1 MKKIIL
7 LCISFVLISING
19 FSAIGDSFS
28 IKLHMPEGFYEP
40 NTYYFRILSNS
51 TVGLVEIENRSNLMY
66 DEHFPSSVQYKGRT
80 YRIFEICDSAYFH
93 FGNTGQNDSFVNLT
107 NIPNGV
113 TRIGKFF
120 GINSKRSYYIN
131 TLTLPSSIKEIAD
144 YAFNYNY
151 YKKTEKEDNNKYYNI
166 QHIYVNNPIPIEIS
180 DSTFSY
186 KMYKNT
192 FLHVPKESVAL
203 YKAAKGWKNFRI
215 INDVIASEETNAELI
230 KVSRNMGW
238 ISYNATEMT
247 VSDAEAV
254 RSLGGAFRQ
263 NDKLTSFNEFKYFTG
278 VESIGDESFFE
289 CAGLTSV
296 TIPEGLPSIGER
308 AFSKCSQL
316 VYVNLPRGL
325 KSIDKGAFYECS
337 SLQSV
342 ILPEGLT
349 VIEESTFDKC
359 TGLERVSVGKNIT
372 CIERYAFGWGNKMTS
387 FSISSINPP
396 KIYDSTF
403 SNCKYVKLYVPMGCK
418 ELYEADPYWN
428 RFEEIIE
435 DRSLGKYTEKN
446 VNYVPMSDNTLMVSE
461 TEEPLEVVDIPSSIF
476 IDGQKCTIT
485 KIGENAFEDNTVL
498 KQVSIPETVE
508 SIGDRAFAGCTNLSS
523 IYVYAPKPIHLISG
537 VKARTRA
544 GGSLSVFEG
553 VDTKTCVVY
562 VPAGSADKY
571 RMAAGWEDFLN
582 IVEMGQTSSSLITFA
597 DPEAKRICIANWD
610 TNGDGELS
618 EEEAAA
624 VNYIGQVFRN
634 NTDIVSF
641 EELKYF
647 TGLKSISYHAF
658 SHCNMLQ
665 KIVVPDNVNDIGM
678 LAFLGC
684 SSLNSITLPN
694 GLKELAYGSFMNC
707 SSLTS
712 IIIPES
718 VNQIDQSAFARS
730 ALKSCKIP
738 NGVELVNYATFYD
751 CKQLNSIELPNT
763 IIKIDSLAFMG
774 CEALESISIPNK
786 VEEIGDAAFANCF
799 ALSDIIMPQTI
810 NSIGAYAFQNCKSLT
825 RITLPSAISK
835 ISKGTFIRCSSL
847 QNIEIPSN
855 VTTIDSLAF
864 MNCDQLSSISFSSKL
879 NSINQGAFAACSKLK
894 SITLPASLT
903 FIGEQAFGACTSLE
917 ALIIPSKVQTIGLG
931 IVGKCTS
938 LTSLT
943 VDSNNPYFYSK
954 SNGIVDKRINM
965 LVQSCKVTEI
975 PTEVVGIADYGFIFV
990 SGREEII
997 IPENV
1002 KSIGYDAFQD
1012 CDDLKR
1018 VTIPRAIE
1026 SIGEEAFL
1034 DCESLE
1040 RVTVLNPE
1048 PIAITDNVFQMQN
1061 DKYEPEGFTTATLY
1075 VPNGSKKKYQSSVGW
1090 KNFKN
1095 IVETESK
1102 TLTLM
1107 VNRCEREYG
1116 DDNPTF
1122 TYTAEGGAFTGEPEI
1137 TCEATKTSPVG
1148 IYLITISRGSIDFDG
1163 KITFINAN
1171 LSVTRATLT
1180 ITADDKTMTA
1190 GDDMPE
1196 LTVTYTGFKN
1206 NETEDVLIR
1215 KPTLRTTG
1223 SSLSSPGTY
1232 PIYVSGAYAEN
1243 YLFKYVD
1250 GKLTIKKKETVYDH
1264 VIFTANSYTRQYGES
1279 NPIFTYKSEGG
1290 SYTGE
1295 PIISCDATIKSPA
1308 GTYPIYIS
1316 QGSVDN
1322 NNATFI
1328 QGTLTITKAPLVVT
1342 ADDKTIVQGED
1353 IPELTISYD
1362 GFVNGEAESVLKR
1375 KPVAVTTAT
1384 INSEAGEYPIIV
1396 KGGVADNY
1404 EFYYKNGILTIEAQE
1419 PITHN
1424 RTLVMHL
1431 NNGNREKF
1439 VLSEQPLFVLSNE
1452 KLIVKT
1458 SGMGAVYL
1466 RSDIKEFTFEENT
1479 DGILKAPA
1487 INEIIIRQLSNG
1499 DVSIY
1504 GLEIGA
1510 IVRVYDLNG
1519 ASVYSSSP
1527 STNEELII
1535 PLGTRKS
1542 GIYIININNNRT
1554 IKIQKK

>member
-485 KIGENAFEDNTVL
+485 KIGESAFEDNTVL

-508 SIGDRAFAGCTNLSS
+508 SIEDRAFAGCTNLSS
-523 IYVYAPKPIHLISG
+523 IYVYAPQPIYLING
-537 VKARTRA
+537 VRARTRA
-544 GGSLSVFEG
+544 VSSLSVFEG
-553 VDTKTCVVY
+553 VDLNTCVVY
-562 VPAGSADKY
+562 VPAGCANKY
-571 RMAAGWEDFLN
+571 RIADGWKDFLN
-582 IVEMGQTSSSLITFA
+582 IVEMGQTSSFITFA
-597 DPEAKRICIANWD
+597 DPEAKRVCIANWD

-618 EEEAAA
+618 EAEVTVVTSLNGAFYQNDE
-624 VNYIGQVFRN
+624 IK
-634 NTDIVSF
+634 TF
-641 EELKYF
+641 EELSFF
-647 TGLKSISYHAF
+647 TGLKDIEPYEFTACKNLHSI
-658 SHCNMLQ
+658 
-665 KIVVPDNVNDIGM
+665 K
-678 LAFLGC
+678 
-684 SSLNSITLPN
+684 LPN
-694 GLKELAYGSFMNC
+694 NVR
-707 SSLTS
+707 S
-712 IIIPES
+712 I
-718 VNQIDQSAFARS
+718 
-730 ALKSCKIP
+730 
-738 NGVELVNYATFYD
+738 GY
-751 CKQLNSIELPNT
+751 
-763 IIKIDSLAFMG
+763 
-774 CEALESISIPNK
+774 
-786 VEEIGDAAFANCF
+786 AAFANCYS
-799 ALSDIIMPQTI
+799 LSDIDMPQTI
-810 NSIGAYAFQNCKSLT
+810 NDIGAFAFQDCNSLI

-835 ISKGTFIRCSSL
+835 ISKATFIRCSSL
-847 QNIEIPSN
+847 QNIDIPDD

-864 MNCDQLSSISFSSKL
+864 MYCDQLSSISFSSKL

-903 FIGEQAFGACTSLE
+903 FIGEQVFGACTSLE

-954 SNGIVDKRINM
+954 TNGIVDKRINM
-965 LVQSCKVTEI
+965 LVQSCKTTEI
-975 PTEVVGIADYGFIFV
+975 PTEIVGIADYGFIFV
-990 SGREEII
+990 SGREEVI
-997 IPENV
+997 IPDNV
-1002 KSIGYDAFQD
+1002 KSIGYDAFQE

-1018 VTIPRAIE
+1018 VTIPQTIE
-1026 SIGEEAFL
+1026 SIAEEAFI
-1034 DCESLE
+1034 DCDNLE
-1040 RVTVLNPE
+1040 HVIILNPE
-1048 PIAITDNVFQMQN
+1048 PVTISDNVFQIQN
-1061 DKYEPEGFTTATLY
+1061 DEYELEGFTTATLY
-1075 VPNGSKKKYQSSVGW
+1075 VPYGSKVKYQAAVGW

-1095 IVETESK
+1095 IVEIESK
-1102 TLTLM
+1102 SLKLI

-1116 DDNPTF
+1116 EDNPTF

-1148 IYLITISRGSIDFDG
+1148 IYPINISKGSIDFDG
-1163 KITFINAN
+1163 KITFVNAN
-1171 LSVTRATLT
+1171 LSVIRATLT
-1180 ITADDKTMTA
+1180 ITADDKTMTE

-1215 KPTLRTTG
+1215 KPTLSTTG
-1223 SSLSSPGTY
+1223 SSLNGPGTY

-1243 YLFKYVD
+1243 YLFIYVD
-1250 GKLTIKKKETVYDH
+1250 GKLTIKKKETNYYPVF
-1264 VIFTANSYTRQYGES
+1264 FTANSYVRYYGEN
-1279 NPIFTYKSEGG
+1279 NPTFTYTSEGG
-1290 SYTGE
+1290 SYTGQ
-1295 PIISCDATIKSPA
+1295 PIISCDATNTTPV
-1308 GTYPIYIS
+1308 GTYPILIS

-1322 NNATFI
+1322 DKATFL

-1342 ADDKTIVQGED
+1342 ADDKTIVQGDD

-1362 GFVNGEAESVLKR
+1362 GFANGETESVLKR

-1384 INSEAGEYPIIV
+1384 INSDAGEYPIIV
-1396 KGGVADNY
+1396 EGGVADNY
-1404 EFYYKNGILTIEAQE
+1404 EFYYENGILTIKAQN

-1487 INEIIIRQLSNG
+1487 INEIIIRQLSN
-1499 DVSIY
+1499 DDISIY
-1504 GLEIGA
+1504 GLEVGA

-1519 ASVYSSSP
+1519 ASAYSSSP

-1542 GIYIININNNRT
+1542 GIYIININNKRT

>member
-1 MKKIIL
+1 MKKYL
-7 LCISFVLISING
+7 LLLLIAFNVLAANASMTTKDVKRKDVIYTLVTVTEGSSWATVRTRGVSDGRENKITRYAVVKSSDLNAVGSIEIKDSIMDDGSSFNVIAISSHAFEDALVRYVSMPDGIYDIGTCAFKGCTSLAEVTVYASESGARAVSYDDEGVNSSGARRALLFSTEEIDDCAFEGCTSLTFVRLPSHIKKFGNRIFANCKRLKSVSFTSNVQNASVLVPSTALSSFGTEVFTGCRDINMVY
-19 FSAIGDSFS
+19 AD
-28 IKLHMPEGFYEP
+28 K
-40 NTYYFRILSNS
+40 
-51 TVGLVEIENRSNLMY
+51 
-66 DEHFPSSVQYKGRT
+66 SVQAISEDTFDDIVYARK
-80 YRIFEICDSAYFH
+80 
-93 FGNTGQNDSFVNLT
+93 NLSCPEDAEEKLKEMSGWKRFFFSGG
-107 NIPNGV
+107 PNNEKKTV
-113 TRIGKFF
+113 
-120 GINSKRSYYIN
+120 
-131 TLTLPSSIKEIAD
+131 EIAD
-144 YAFNYNY
+144 
-151 YKKTEKEDNNKYYNI
+151 
-166 QHIYVNNPIPIEIS
+166 
-180 DSTFSY
+180 
-186 KMYKNT
+186 
-192 FLHVPKESVAL
+192 
-203 YKAAKGWKNFRI
+203 
-215 INDVIASEETNAELI
+215 NA
-230 KVSRNMGW
+230 
-238 ISYNATEMT
+238 
-247 VSDAEAV
+247 
-254 RSLGGAFRQ
+254 
-263 NDKLTSFNEFKYFTG
+263 
-278 VESIGDESFFE
+278 
-289 CAGLTSV
+289 
-296 TIPEGLPSIGER
+296 
-308 AFSKCSQL
+308 
-316 VYVNLPRGL
+316 
-325 KSIDKGAFYECS
+325 
-337 SLQSV
+337 
-342 ILPEGLT
+342 
-349 VIEESTFDKC
+349 
-359 TGLERVSVGKNIT
+359 
-372 CIERYAFGWGNKMTS
+372 
-387 FSISSINPP
+387 
-396 KIYDSTF
+396 
-403 SNCKYVKLYVPMGCK
+403 
-418 ELYEADPYWN
+418 
-428 RFEEIIE
+428 
-435 DRSLGKYTEKN
+435 
-446 VNYVPMSDNTLMVSE
+446 
-461 TEEPLEVVDIPSSIF
+461 
-476 IDGQKCTIT
+476 
-485 KIGENAFEDNTVL
+485 
-498 KQVSIPETVE
+498 
-508 SIGDRAFAGCTNLSS
+508 
-523 IYVYAPKPIHLISG
+523 
-537 VKARTRA
+537 VKA
-544 GGSLSVFEG
+544 
-553 VDTKTCVVY
+553 
-562 VPAGSADKY
+562 
-571 RMAAGWEDFLN
+571 
-582 IVEMGQTSSSLITFA
+582 
-597 DPEAKRICIANWD
+597 ICLANWD
-610 TNGDGELS
+610 TNEDGVFTED
-618 EEEAAA
+618 EAAA
-624 VNYIGQVFRN
+624 VTSLNRTFYQNEEIK
-634 NTDIVSF
+634 TF
-641 EELKYF
+641 EELSFF
-647 TGLKSISYHAF
+647 TGLKEIGPYEFRACKNLRSIK
-658 SHCNMLQ
+658 L
-665 KIVVPDNVNDIGM
+665 PDNVMSIG
-678 LAFLGC
+678 
-684 SSLNSITLPN
+684 
-694 GLKELAYGSFMNC
+694 Y
-707 SSLTS
+707 
-712 IIIPES
+712 
-718 VNQIDQSAFARS
+718 
-730 ALKSCKIP
+730 
-738 NGVELVNYATFYD
+738 
-751 CKQLNSIELPNT
+751 
-763 IIKIDSLAFMG
+763 
-774 CEALESISIPNK
+774 
-786 VEEIGDAAFANCF
+786 AAFADCNS
-799 ALSDIIMPQTI
+799 LSDVDMPQTV
-810 NSIGAYAFQNCKSLT
+810 NDIGAYAFYGCNSLT
-825 RITLPSAISK
+825 GITLPSAISR
-835 ISKGTFIRCSSL
+835 ISKATFYGCSSL
-847 QNIEIPSN
+847 QNIDIPDN

-903 FIGEQAFGACTSLE
+903 FIGEQVFGACTSLE

-1075 VPNGSKKKYQSSVGW
+1075 VPNGSKRKYQSSVGW

-1148 IYLITISRGSIDFDG
+1148 IYLITISKGSIDFDG

-1232 PIYVSGAYAEN
+1232 PIYVSGAYAAN

-1250 GKLTIKKKETVYDH
+1250 GKLTIKKKEIVYDH

-1342 ADDKTIVQGED
+1342 ADDKTIVQGEN

-1362 GFVNGEAESVLKR
+1362 GFVNGETESVLKR

-1452 KLIVKT
+1452 KLIVKI

-1479 DGILKAPA
+1479 DDILKAPA

-1542 GIYIININNNRT
+1542 GIYIININNKRT